1 MAELVRPDGATI
13 HYEVIG
19 SGETLL
25 CLGGWGS
32 FCHGNTGGLPF
43 GLTDRYRV
51 VIMDYRGVGGSTDT
65 PDVPATMDMYA
76 DDAIAILDAIGGRP
90 THLLGM
96 VGIGACVTQCIAIR
110 RPDLARSLVNTGAWC
125 KMDALLAEHLRLFLE
140 VHRTCG
146 WATFQRM
153 VCALSFEESYYLANA
168 HRLVGPQGPWSE
180 IRGRIDTHAR
190 FIDASLAHDV
200 EAALGSV
207 QTPAM
212 ILHAPLDIV
221 CGPRTT
227 LPIEAA
233 LPNARGA
240 SIEGAAHV
248 MAGKAIR
255 QRFSDLLFGFYG
267 ELD

>member
-1 MAELVRPDGATI
+1 MPEIARPDGAII

-19 SGETLL
+19 SGETVL

-51 VIMDYRGVGGSTDT
+51 VIMDYRGIGGSTD
-65 PDVPATMDMYA
+65 VIEAPASMETYA
-76 DDAIAILDAIGGRP
+76 DDAIAILDSLGAGP

-96 VGIGACVTQCIAIR
+96 VGIGACVTQCMAIK

-125 KMDALLAEHLRLFLE
+125 KMDALLEEHLKLFVE

-146 WATFQRM
+146 WDVFQRM

-168 HRLVGPQGPWSE
+168 HRLIGPQGPWSE
-180 IRGRIDTHAR
+180 IRGRIDTHQR
-190 FIDASLAHDV
+190 FIDASIAHDV
-200 EAALGSV
+200 EAQLASV
-207 QTPAM
+207 QTPALIM
-212 ILHAPLDIV
+212 HAPLDIV

-227 LPIEAA
+227 RPIEAA
-233 LPNARGA
+233 LPNARGFVM
-240 SIEGAAHV
+240 EGAAHV
-248 MAGKAIR
+248 MAGR
-255 QRFSDLLFGFYG
+255 DLRTRFSELLYGFFADVG
-267 ELD
+267 